1 MSIAR
6 IAQPVSGSG
15 HKREAWLPAV
25 PESART
31 ARSLVRE
38 AAVQVGLDADRT
50 WDLTL
55 AASEAFAN
63 AVEHGEPWPDGSL
76 LLMTEPCWRG
86 LRVEVCDL
94 GTFDATLAPA
104 PLDATCGR
112 GLQIIA
118 TLVDR
123 LEVRQRGGA
132 YRRTVREAPRP
143 GLPRLQPTAATD
155 GGRGVTRCGEPV
167 LRARAP
173 AGSGR
178 RSPPPPASAAPA
190 RPLRAPIL
198 LPVAPLPGRPAHA
211 VDQSGRPAHARTLSR
226 PRLAIRVA
234 RSTPLAAW

>member
-63 AVEHGEPWPDGSL
+63 AVEHGEAWPDGSL

-123 LEVRQRGGA
+123 LEVANEEG
-132 YRRTVREAPRP
+132 RTVVRFEKHRDP
-143 GLPRLQPTAATD
+143 G
-155 GGRGVTRCGEPV
+155 
-167 LRARAP
+167 
-173 AGSGR
+173 S
-178 RSPPPPASAAPA
+178 PASNRRPQPMEDAA
-190 RPLRAPIL
+190 
-198 LPVAPLPGRPAHA
+198 
-211 VDQSGRPAHARTLSR
+211 
-226 PRLAIRVA
+226 
-234 RSTPLAAW
+234 